1 MEKLLI
7 NRKIAIFLELKHCF
21 SHRVDKYGYNQCEE
35 GYVVPG
41 FINDD
46 LNEEDSNMEGWHI
59 ADLKFDTSWDWLM
72 LAIEKIE
79 SRKDT
84 TVTIGKD
91 YCEIE
96 VDKYGYVSNGE
107 WCDTPKM
114 KIVFEA
120 VKDYIDWY
128 DEKTG
133 AITKAIDELK
143 KQGLID

>member
-1 MEKLLI
+1 MERLI
-7 NRKIAIFLELKHCF
+7 TLRKIAIFIGLE
-21 SHRVDKYGYNQCEE
+21 YGFAHKKDQYNYNQCEE
-35 GYVVPG
+35 GYVVPN
-41 FINDD
+41 FINPEP
-46 LNEEDSNMEGWHI
+46 NEEDSNHHIWHVS
-59 ADLKFDTSWDWLM
+59 DLRFDSSWDWLM
-72 LAIEKIE
+72 LAVEKIE
-79 SRKDT
+79 DQENT

-96 VDKYGYVSNGE
+96 VEKYGYVSNGN

-133 AITKAIDELK
+133 EITKAIDGLK
-143 KQGLID
+143 KQALID